1 MKCCGGDS
9 LLKEA
14 LLALVILEGP
24 SIWVQVGVDAAP
36 EDVLDHLI
44 KLDTATA
51 FNISEGDVYVSSV
64 TQLSRRVLYVNV
76 TATLGV
82 DVPPGASSDDVTEA
96 LDLKNLSAD
105 EAIGLLSE
113 NPDKFLGRTT
123 KVCMQACQKAEA
135 IWG

>member
-1 MKCCGGDS
+1 MADSQSASNLEQGSKC
-9 LLKEA
+9 A
-14 LLALVILEGP
+14 
-24 SIWVQVGVDAAP
+24 QVGVDAAP

-44 KLDTATA
+44 RLDTATA

-123 KVCMQACQKAEA
+123 KVGMHAFCKTVLHA
-135 IWG
+135 